1 MGIYAC
7 LSLCMDSVNGDAK
20 RGGQPLTLSIFLCC
34 ILFLRRWA
42 IRPKS
47 LQKNMVMVTAIIGR
61 AISQNRISDRPW
73 TDHMK
78 SKFIPW
84 VNVGGQVAPGQ
95 EGSGERGRTK

>member
-1 MGIYAC
+1 MNGNERKGKDGIRYLRLFELGVNDVNDCAKVGGR
-7 LSLCMDSVNGDAK
+7 SVF
-20 RGGQPLTLSIFLCC
+20 TLSIFLCC

-42 IRPKS
+42 ARPKS

-78 SKFIPW
+78 SKFIP
-84 VNVGGQVAPGQ
+84 
-95 EGSGERGRTK
+95 